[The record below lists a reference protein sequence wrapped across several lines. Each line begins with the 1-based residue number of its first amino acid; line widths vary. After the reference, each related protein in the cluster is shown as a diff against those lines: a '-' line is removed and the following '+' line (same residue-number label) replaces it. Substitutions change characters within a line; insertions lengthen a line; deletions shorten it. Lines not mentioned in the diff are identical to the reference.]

1 MLFVPGMDD
10 GIPQYWQVRL
20 TQVGRPSAFHRHLM
34 STLKA
39 QHGEWPTPAQWV
51 DTVTQHASDDER
63 EMIKDFQTDHGGR
76 LPTEDEWEQLV
87 LAYAVVG
94 DPTEVR
100 WVRRTEDNPTMYA
113 VERSPAL
120 QAMWGPAVRKEI
132 GGGVE
137 NGSTPFVTE
146 DAIREGGYQECQH
159 TLVLK
164 RKRSGELHARSGMH
178 LRLRLLSLAQPCWA
192 HFESSSPGPRPASKV
207 LRRTHPVLCR
217 LSAVGACPS
226 SRTPH
231 SRAPCRSSSRFLR
244 TLSRKRPL
252 FTHRPRP
259 GRRIFRACRRSTQ
272 TRFPRPL
279 SPHFPPT

>member
-1 MLFVPGMDD
+1 
-10 GIPQYWQVRL
+10 
-20 TQVGRPSAFHRHLM
+20 
-34 STLKA
+34 
-39 QHGEWPTPAQWV
+39 
-51 DTVTQHASDDER
+51 
-63 EMIKDFQTDHGGR
+63 
-76 LPTEDEWEQLV
+76 
-87 LAYAVVG
+87 
-94 DPTEVR
+94 
-100 WVRRTEDNPTMYA
+100 
-113 VERSPAL
+113 L